1 MSEQDEQQRL
11 ARALPDHEV
20 GAVLGRG
27 QFGVVWSARH
37 LHLGRQVAVKR
48 LTDEVARD
56 GEHASR
62 FRREARTLAQLDHRH
77 VVTVHDYREVD
88 DLHLIIMEL
97 LDGGT
102 LADHRS
108 RGLPLETAVAAT
120 MAAAAGLHHV
130 HVAGVLHRDIKPENL
145 MFDRTGVLKVTDFG
159 LARPDTSG
167 ETAVELSRV
176 GTFFG
181 TPAYVAPEQAAAAL
195 AEGWPPVSERSDQ
208 YSLAAVLYE
217 ALSGRLT
224 HDTSGG
230 GVALCTRRLNSEAA
244 PLVEVAPAVP
254 AAISQVVARALRR
267 DPAERYDSTEA
278 FAVALGD
285 AATDALGPD
294 WLGRSRVEIR
304 EPGPVRDAAI
314 QAAAGRSA
322 ADPSAV
328 RNLHAPSD
336 RPAGRRRLLV
346 PAFAAV
352 AVLAA
357 GGAWWAVAGT
367 STDPTADGVVQDASA
382 SVTPA
387 ESMNLDWD
395 AALPGDVFAS
405 PGVSDSLVVVGDESD
420 QGAVHAFERE
430 DGTPRW
436 STPTEGPVS
445 SSAAIE
451 DDLVVVGS
459 KDGNVYALDI
469 DDGAERWTRF
479 LGFEIVSSPAIAG
492 DTVVV
497 GAGGLHGL
505 DRAAG
510 DERWIVDTSDPIV
523 ASPAVEDDLVIV
535 GTTGGQVLAATID
548 DGAVVWQV
556 DLTGG
561 ILASPVVHD
570 GSAIVATTAGD
581 LVAVGLD
588 AGDTRWTTALE
599 SPLNSSPLAIDEVV
613 VVGTEDR
620 RVVGVDAADGTLR
633 WEFTTQGPV
642 NSSPTAGPGWV
653 VVGSN
658 DRSVYALDPDDG
670 SLLARFDTGGAV
682 LSSAAV
688 DGRSIFIG
696 SNDDKLYALT
706 GPEAR

>member
-20 GAVLGRG
+20 GGVLGRG

-37 LHLGRQVAVKR
+37 LHLGREVAVKR
-48 LTDEVARD
+48 LSDEVARD
-56 GEHASR
+56 DEHAAR

-77 VVTVHDYREVD
+77 VVAIHDYREID
-88 DLHLIIMEL
+88 DLRLIIMEL

-102 LADHRS
+102 LADRR
-108 RGLPLETAVAAT
+108 RGLPIETAIAAI
-120 MAAAAGLHHV
+120 MAAASALHHV
-130 HVAGVLHRDIKPENL
+130 HGTGVLHRDIKPENL
-145 MFDRTGVLKVTDFG
+145 MFDRSGVLKVTDFG
-159 LARPDTSG
+159 LARTDTSG
-167 ETAVELSRV
+167 ETTVELSRV

-195 AEGWPPVSERSDQ
+195 AEGWPPVSDRSDQ

-217 ALSGRLT
+217 ALSGKLT

-244 PLVEVAPAVP
+244 PLMEVAPTIP
-254 AAISQVVARALRR
+254 AAVSQVVARALRR
-267 DPAERYDSTEA
+267 DPADRYDSTED
-278 FAVALGD
+278 FAVALGE
-285 AATDALGPD
+285 AANEVLGPG
-294 WLGRSRVEIR
+294 WLDRSQVAIR
-304 EPGPVRDAAI
+304 EPGPVRDAAT
-314 QAAAGRSA
+314 G
-322 ADPSAV
+322 PT
-328 RNLHAPSD
+328 N
-336 RPAGRRRLLV
+336 RPAPAVHPPADRDVGRRRPLLV
-346 PAFAAV
+346 PMLV
-352 AVLAA
+352 ATLVLIVS
-357 GGAWWAVAGT
+357 GGAWWALAGPP
-367 STDPTADGVVQDASA
+367 DEQRADGAAQ
-382 SVTPA
+382 PA
-387 ESMNLDWD
+387 TTAAPPESMSLEWD
-395 AALPGDVFAS
+395 APLPGDVFAS
-405 PGVSDSLVVVGDESD
+405 PRLTDSLVIVGDESD
-420 QGAVHAFERE
+420 QGAVHALVRE
-430 DGTPRW
+430 DGTLRW

-445 SSAAIE
+445 SSAAID

-459 KDGNVYALDI
+459 KDGTVYALDVG
-469 DDGAERWTRF
+469 DGAERWTRF

-505 DRAAG
+505 DRSGG
-510 DERWIVDTSDPIV
+510 DERWTVDTADPIV
-523 ASPAVEDDLVIV
+523 ASPAIENGDVVI
-535 GTTGGQVLAATID
+535 GTTGGELLSVSVT
-548 DGAVVWQV
+548 DGAVSWQV
-556 DLTGG
+556 DLGAG
-561 ILASPVVHD
+561 ILASPTAHD
-570 GSAIVATTAGD
+570 GAVITGTTGGD
-581 LVAVGLD
+581 LVAVELD
-588 AGDTRWTTALE
+588 DGDTRWTTALG
-599 SPLNSSPLAIDEVV
+599 SPLNSSPLVTDEIV

-658 DRSVYALDPDDG
+658 DRSVYALDPVDG

-688 DGRSIFIG
+688 EGRSIFIG